1 MSTMQDAL
9 IKRLNDALDDLQEVV
24 DFHVEDVDTDAEL
37 IDVVIRGRLKEGLSR
52 PQNNEKD
59 PSSDFD
65 RAMKG
70 LSPYDIPDISVRD

>member
-1 MSTMQDAL
+1 MPTFQDAL

-24 DFHVEDVDTDAEL
+24 DFHVEDVDSDSEL
-37 IDVVIRGRLKEGLSR
+37 IDVVIRGRLKKGLGS
-52 PQNNEKD
+52 QHKEED

-70 LSPYDIPDISVRD
+70 LSPYDIPYISVRD

>member
-37 IDVVIRGRLKEGLSR
+37 IDVVIRGRLKEGLGR
-52 PQNNEKD
+52 PQNEKD
-59 PSSDFD
+59 PSSDYD